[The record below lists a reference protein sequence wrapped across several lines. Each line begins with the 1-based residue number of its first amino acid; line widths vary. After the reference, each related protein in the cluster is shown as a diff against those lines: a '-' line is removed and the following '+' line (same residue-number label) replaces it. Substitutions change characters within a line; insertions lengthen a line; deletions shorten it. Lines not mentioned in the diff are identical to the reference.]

1 MTLTRREFSCGLC
14 GLTALAYG
22 GQLLG
27 QDDSGSPFLSPGYRP
42 PAGSDE
48 QGLWSMMDR
57 EERELKTSRF
67 VIRDAELNRYVHD
80 IVCRLGKDY
89 CPDIRGYIVRTAYF
103 NASMA
108 PNGMMQVWTG
118 LLLRCN
124 DEAQLSAILG
134 HEMGHY
140 LRQHSIQRFRDVRD
154 KASLGNFLGM
164 GLALAGVGS
173 AGQLAAQLALI
184 ASMYA
189 YSRDQEREAD
199 QVGLELMTKAGYA
212 PKAAPEVWEQLI
224 AESKAG
230 TAARSSDI
238 LFATHPA
245 PEERMGTLREAATK
259 LDTGTTER
267 GRERYLQKLSA
278 IRQRMVADELA
289 LRQYGRSEVVFERLL
304 AQSPDDGLLWYAK
317 GEVSRLRGGEGD
329 IDRARSAYDKSI
341 AVGGAPPEVHRS
353 ILLVELKAG
362 ARERAQSA
370 LEAYLKAKPDAPDAE
385 MLRTLIAQ

>member
-1 MTLTRREFSCGLC
+1 MSVTRREFSCGLC
-14 GLTALAYG
+14 GLAALAYA
-22 GQLLG
+22 GQLPG
-27 QDDSGSPFLSPGYRP
+27 QSGSGSPFLVPGYRP
-42 PAGSDE
+42 ASGTDE
-48 QGLWSMMDR
+48 QGIWSMMDR

-67 VIRDAELNRYVHD
+67 VIRDAELNRYVRD

-89 CPDIRGYIVRTAYF
+89 CPDIRGYIVRTPYF

-140 LRQHSIQRFRDVRD
+140 VRQHSIQRFRDARD
-154 KASLGNFLGM
+154 KASLGTFLGM
-164 GLALAGVGS
+164 GLAIAGAGS
-173 AGQLAAQLALI
+173 AGQLANMALL
-184 ASMYA
+184 ASMFA

-224 AESKAG
+224 AESRAG
-230 TAARSSDI
+230 TATRSSGF
-238 LFATHPA
+238 LFATHPE
-245 PEERMGTLREAATK
+245 PEERMGTLREMAAT
-259 LDTGTTER
+259 LDTGTAER
-267 GRERYLQKLSA
+267 GHERYLQKLGA

-289 LRQYGRSEVVFERLL
+289 LRQYGRSDVVFERLL

-317 GEVSRLRGGEGD
+317 GEVSRLRGGEED
-329 IDRARSAYDKSI
+329 VALARAAYDK
-341 AVGGAPPEVHRS
+341 ALATGGAPPEVHRS
-353 ILLVELKAG
+353 IMLVELKAG

-370 LEAYLKAKPDAPDAE
+370 FDAYVKLRPDASDAE
-385 MLRTLIAQ
+385 MLRSLLAQ